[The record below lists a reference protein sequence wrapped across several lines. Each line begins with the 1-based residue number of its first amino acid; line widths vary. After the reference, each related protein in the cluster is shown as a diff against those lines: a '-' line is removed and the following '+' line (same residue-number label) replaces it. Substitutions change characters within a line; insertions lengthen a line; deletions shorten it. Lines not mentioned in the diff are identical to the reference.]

1 MTDSMIER
9 KVEEHFETLFN
20 KWWFDKMMNLAKE
33 KSIYEHQ
40 SRLHQAII
48 DYRYQLTKEEK
59 NMLKEMNRNCLLLDI
74 REVIETRLVYLE
86 AYDINY
92 NRIFRKRVNF

>member
-1 MTDSMIER
+1 MNNVEIE
-9 KVEEHFETLFN
+9 KNTIIYFEKLFN
-20 KWWFDKMMNLAKE
+20 KWWYEKMMNSDVEFNIVKNQ
-33 KSIYEHQ
+33 K
-40 SRLHQAII
+40 RLHKAIV
-48 DYRYQLTKEEK
+48 DYRFQLTKEEK
-59 NMLKEMNRNCLLLDI
+59 NMLKEMNRNCLLIDI

>member
-1 MTDSMIER
+1 MNNIQIE
-9 KVEEHFETLFN
+9 KNLQKYVEKLFN
-20 KWWFDKMMNLAKE
+20 KFWYDKMVNIESE
-33 KSIYEHQ
+33 KSIAEQ
-40 SRLHQAII
+40 QRRLNKAIT

>member
-1 MTDSMIER
+1 
-9 KVEEHFETLFN
+9 
-20 KWWFDKMMNLAKE
+20 MNSNSESYILEQQK
-33 KSIYEHQ
+33 
-40 SRLHQAII
+40 RLHQAII

-59 NMLKEMNRNCLLLDI
+59 AMLITLNRNCLLLDI

>member
-1 MTDSMIER
+1 MTAKTLE
-9 KVEEHFETLFN
+9 FEKYFEKLFN
-20 KWWFDKMMNLAKE
+20 KFWYE
-33 KSIYEHQ
+33 KIINKDIEDSIAEQ
-40 SRLHQAII
+40 QRRLNKAIT